1 MIVLGLLV
9 VVALASVS
17 TAAALGER
25 EALTPSQIGKCIDL
39 SGRTSLRLANVDNG
53 LGLTREQI
61 LEAKAR
67 VSDFWRGRAT
77 AWTLDGLG
85 FTPEQEA
92 TFTQRVN
99 AKIAKSSWP
108 LGSPCPPFKSRQRVM
123 KDVKA
128 LLVYNGFRPA
138 MTFTVASP
146 RQITFRA
153 IQDGIQYHG
162 VVVKTKAR
170 EILINITS
178 THSGGTSKRMPLKY
192 DA

>member
-1 MIVLGLLV
+1 MTVLGLV
-9 VVALASVS
+9 VVAAIAGAS
-17 TAAALGER
+17 TAG
-25 EALTPSQIGKCIDL
+25 ALTPSQIGKCIDM

-67 VSDFWRGRAT
+67 VSDYWGGRAI
-77 AWTLDGLG
+77 AWNLDGLG

-99 AKIAKSSWP
+99 AEIAKSSWP
-108 LGSPCPPFKSRQRVM
+108 LGSPCPPFKNRQKVM

-153 IQDGIQYHG
+153 IQDGIQYYG

-178 THSGGTSKRMPLKY
+178 THSGGTSKRVPVKY